1 MDLDFRGDRGLRI
14 GWKGKG
20 RQGGGEAPM
29 CQKKSVMLV
38 VYIYYASFSPHHYAK
53 RKKERMKI
61 FLFPHFPR
69 KAIPSLILVHP
80 SFFFLLLHKTKR
92 KEKEKKVHLHLPQ
105 FPCLTF
111 HFSTL
116 SFNHP
121 LIHLSCP
128 SPNFEC
134 SIISP
139 NRILKSK

>member
-1 MDLDFRGDRGLRI
+1 MDLDFLWGDRGLRM

-53 RKKERMKI
+53 RKKERLKI
-61 FLFPHFPR
+61 FLFPHFPKKSNTLPHPR
-69 KAIPSLILVHP
+69 PSS
-80 SFFFLLLHKTKR
+80 SFFFFIKP
-92 KEKEKKVHLHLPQ
+92 KEKKKKKKLHLHLPQ

-128 SPNFEC
+128 SPTFEC